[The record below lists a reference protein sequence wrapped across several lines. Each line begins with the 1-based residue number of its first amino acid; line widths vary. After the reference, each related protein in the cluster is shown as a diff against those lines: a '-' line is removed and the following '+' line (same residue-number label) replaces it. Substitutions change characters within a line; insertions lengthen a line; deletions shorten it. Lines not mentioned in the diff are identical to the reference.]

1 MYYVL
6 DRFGALHPCRWVAK
20 YPYIE
25 GANFREG
32 ARFTVP
38 IPQPLEIT
46 LKPLNP
52 DADDHGPE
60 IPDYLKGKIP
70 LFRNDFIEALK
81 KGGVDNLDLY
91 DAVIIDPDDGKRHT
105 THKAVNI
112 IGALSVADMGKS
124 EATVHPGGPVIDVDF
139 DSLVVDEKRARG
151 ALMFRLAESVNAI
164 LVHERLRDHLIAS
177 GFNDLEFLEP
187 SDVAL

>member
-6 DRFGALHPCRWVAK
+6 DRFGAVHPCRWVGK

-32 ARFTVP
+32 SRFSVP
-38 IPQPLEIT
+38 IPKPLEFT

-52 DADDHGPE
+52 DASDHGPE
-60 IPDYLKGKIP
+60 IPEYLKGKIP
-70 LFRNDFIEALK
+70 LFREDLIAALQS
-81 KGGVDNLDLY
+81 GGVDNLDLY
-91 DAVIIDPDDGKRHT
+91 DAVILDPDNGKRHT
-105 THKAVNI
+105 NFKAVNI

-139 DSLVVDEKRARG
+139 DSLAIDEKKARG
-151 ALMFRLAESVNAI
+151 ALIFRLAESVNAI

-177 GFNDLEFLEP
+177 GFGNLEFLEP

>member
-25 GANFREG
+25 GAEFREG
-32 ARFTVP
+32 ARITVP

-60 IPDYLKGKIP
+60 IPEYLKGRIP
-70 LFRNDFIEALK
+70 LFRNDFIDALQ

-139 DSLVVDEKRARG
+139 DNLVVDEKKARG

-177 GFNDLEFLEP
+177 GFTDLEFLEP